1 MMNMR
6 IGKTIERRQLMA
18 RFYFTYGSEGYPFVG
33 GWTEVEAEDRHK
45 ACAAFRTY
53 HPDKTEG
60 LLNCS
65 DVYTQEEFMQSGMA
79 EDNLGARCHE
89 YISLKQTEKEF
100 SYFEVLK
107 ERLLMDC
114 QMVNDCAAEGDLPR
128 NNVNY
133 GCAINLARVIK
144 DIGHTVDIP
153 FVGDGD
159 FARIHYVV
167 IDGQRIDL
175 VRGDEQ

>member
-1 MMNMR
+1 
-6 IGKTIERRQLMA
+6 MA
-18 RFYFTYGSEGYPFVG
+18 RFYFTYGGNEVFPFQG

-45 ACAAFRTY
+45 ACAAFRAY
-53 HPDKTEG
+53 HPDITEG
-60 LLNCS
+60 ILNCS
-65 DVYTQEEFMQSGMA
+65 DVYTQEDFMETGMA
-79 EDNLGARCHE
+79 EDNLGACCHE
-89 YISLKQTEKEF
+89 YISLKQAEKEF

-114 QMVNDCAAEGDLPR
+114 YMVNDCAVEGDLNR
-128 NNVNY
+128 NHVNY

-153 FVGDGD
+153 FVGYGD
-159 FARIHYVV
+159 FVRIRYVV

-175 VRGDEQ
+175 VGGDEQ

>member
-1 MMNMR
+1 
-6 IGKTIERRQLMA
+6 MA
-18 RFYFTYGSEGYPFVG
+18 RFYFTYGSEGQPFVG
-33 GWTEVEAEDRHK
+33 GWTEVEAEDRRK
-45 ACAAFRTY
+45 ACAAFRAY

-65 DVYTQEEFMQSGMA
+65 DVYTQEEFMQSGMVK
-79 EDNLGARCHE
+79 DNLGACCHE

-114 QMVNDCAAEGDLPR
+114 QMVNDCAADGDLNR
-128 NNVNY
+128 NHVNY
-133 GCAINLARVIK
+133 GCAINLARIIK

-153 FVGDGD
+153 FVYGGK
-159 FARIHYVV
+159 FLRICYVV
-167 IDGQRIDL
+167 IDGQHIDL
-175 VRGDEQ
+175 VGGDEQ